1 MYPRT
6 GLRRVRVDLDQL
18 SLGWKRITVW
28 FMPGNEVYSWRVDT
42 ALKEAL
48 ERAARADNT
57 SVANL
62 LRTIV
67 TDWLASN
74 PAPGEDADSQLRMR
88 NQALR
93 CAGTILGGD
102 PDRAEQASSRVRAAL
117 QARRAD

>member
-1 MYPRT
+1 M
-6 GLRRVRVDLDQL
+6 
-18 SLGWKRITVW
+18 SN
-28 FMPGNEVYSWRVDT
+28 NEIYSWRLDT

-74 PAPGEDADSQLRMR
+74 AAPEDAESQLRMR
-88 NQALR
+88 SEALR
-93 CAGTILGGD
+93 LAGTIHGGD

-117 QARRAD
+117 EAGRAH

>member
-1 MYPRT
+1 MAN
-6 GLRRVRVDLDQL
+6 
-18 SLGWKRITVW
+18 
-28 FMPGNEVYSWRVDT
+28 NELYSWRLDT

-67 TDWLASN
+67 TDWLSSN
-74 PAPGEDADSQLRMR
+74 AAPADAESQLRMR
-88 NQALR
+88 KQALSV
-93 CAGTILGGD
+93 AGTIHGGD

-117 QARRAD
+117 EARRAH

>member
-1 MYPRT
+1 MAN
-6 GLRRVRVDLDQL
+6 
-18 SLGWKRITVW
+18 
-28 FMPGNEVYSWRVDT
+28 NEIYSWRLDT
-42 ALKEAL
+42 ALKHAL

-57 SVANL
+57 SVAGL

-74 PAPGEDADSQLRMR
+74 PAPGEDAESQLRMH

-93 CAGTILGGD
+93 CAGTIRGGD

-117 QARRAD
+117 EAGRAR

>member
-1 MYPRT
+1 M
-6 GLRRVRVDLDQL
+6 
-18 SLGWKRITVW
+18 SN
-28 FMPGNEVYSWRVDT
+28 NEIYSWRLDT

-74 PAPGEDADSQLRMR
+74 SAPEDVESQHRMHSE
-88 NQALR
+88 ALR
-93 CAGTILGGD
+93 LAGTIRGGD
-102 PDRAEQASSRVRAAL
+102 PDRGEQAGSRVRAAL
-117 QARRAD
+117 EAGRAH

>member
-1 MYPRT
+1 
-6 GLRRVRVDLDQL
+6 
-18 SLGWKRITVW
+18 
-28 FMPGNEVYSWRVDT
+28 MPNNEIYSWRLDT

-74 PAPGEDADSQLRMR
+74 PAPGEDAESQLRMR
-88 NQALR
+88 NQVLH
-93 CAGTILGGD
+93 CAGTIHGGD
-102 PDRAEQASSRVRAAL
+102 PNRAEQASSRVRAAL
-117 QARRAD
+117 EARRAD

>member
-1 MYPRT
+1 MAN
-6 GLRRVRVDLDQL
+6 
-18 SLGWKRITVW
+18 
-28 FMPGNEVYSWRVDT
+28 NEIYSWRLDT

-74 PAPGEDADSQLRMR
+74 PVPGEDAESQLRMR

-93 CAGTILGGD
+93 CAGTIRGGD

-117 QARRAD
+117 EARRAR

>member
-1 MYPRT
+1 M
-6 GLRRVRVDLDQL
+6 
-18 SLGWKRITVW
+18 SN
-28 FMPGNEVYSWRVDT
+28 NEIYSWRLDT

-74 PAPGEDADSQLRMR
+74 SAPEDVESQLRMR
-88 NQALR
+88 SEALR
-93 CAGTILGGD
+93 LAGTIRGDD
-102 PDRAEQASSRVRAAL
+102 PDRAEQAGSRVRAAL
-117 QARRAD
+117 GARRAH